1 MDALSLLAL
10 FPPLDLAAA
19 AYTLLG
25 AWALQLLIEHPTLR
39 RPSVSV
45 IMTHYRRDWMR
56 EFVTRQPRIFDAN
69 ILDGLRQGITFYA
82 STCMLALGGGL
93 ALLGDTAP
101 LQGLAQSFAL
111 AADPVLVIKA
121 KILFILAFVV
131 NAFLKFV
138 WSHRLFGYCS
148 LLMASVP
155 NDASHPQAFP
165 RAARAAEVNITA
177 ARNYNRGLRSVY
189 FAIGALGWLVGPWG
203 LLITMTATFA
213 TLIRREFA
221 SQSRAAMLDRLSETE

>member
-1 MDALSLLAL
+1 MDLYNLIPL
-10 FPPLDLAAA
+10 FPAFDLAVV

-25 AWALQLLIEHPTLR
+25 AFVLQQLIERPNRL

-45 IMTHYRRDWMR
+45 IMMHYRRDWMR
-56 EFVTRQPRIFDAN
+56 EFVTRQPRIFDAT

-101 LQGLAQSFAL
+101 LEGLADSFGVHD
-111 AADPVLVIKA
+111 DPGLVMKA

-155 NDASHPQAFP
+155 NDVNHPTAYP

-189 FAIGALGWLVGPWG
+189 YAIGALGWLVGPWG
-203 LLITMTATFA
+203 LLVTITVTFGS
-213 TLIRREFA
+213 LIRREFA
-221 SQSRAAMLDRLSETE
+221 SQSRAAILEGLSDPF